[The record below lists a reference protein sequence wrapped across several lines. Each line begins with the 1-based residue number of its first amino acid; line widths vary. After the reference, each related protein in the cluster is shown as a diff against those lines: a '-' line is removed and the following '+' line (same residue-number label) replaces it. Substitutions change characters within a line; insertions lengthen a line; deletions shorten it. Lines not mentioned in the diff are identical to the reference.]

1 MSKIKTNYIIHAKET
16 YKGVVEVE
24 QSIWDYATAE
34 FTNKLQVGIP
44 EDPVLE
50 RVIEIKKF
58 PILIKNNEIS
68 YWTCFP
74 TTCCQK
80 LDHAQQ
86 SALSKPEMSAEIHQK
101 CGQSLIMRFC
111 NS

>member
-74 TTCCQK
+74 TDTENQK
-80 LDHAQQ
+80 KYLGMYLDEEGDWIDVEEGW
-86 SALSKPEMSAEIHQK
+86 K
-101 CGQSLIMRFC
+101 
-111 NS
+111 